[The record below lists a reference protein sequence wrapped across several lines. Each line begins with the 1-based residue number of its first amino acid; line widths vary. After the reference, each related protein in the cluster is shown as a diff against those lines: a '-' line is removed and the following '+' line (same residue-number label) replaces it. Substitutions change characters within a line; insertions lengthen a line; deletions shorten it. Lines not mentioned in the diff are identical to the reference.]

1 MTLHRQTNW
10 FILAASFAIAL
21 CLALTMYASA
31 LVRDAAAQA
40 GKTEGVTRAAAQFGY
55 LGMET
60 ALYQEARSDAQWRAR
75 IGSFRTAL
83 TTLHPDSAAAHALLA
98 RQYSNLDVMERLYAK
113 LTAAGIAPLVG
124 GSAADQRSAPA
135 TMSALFLVTHD
146 MADDAFALA
155 RLSREELGSSQQLL
169 SALMLLNVL
178 MLGGLIAFGSIA
190 IRRRVLRPIE
200 ILKSG
205 MEAVS
210 SGDMAARVRLPLT
223 NELGFLAATFNDM
236 TDQLERT
243 QVLTRAEIGEREAA
257 QQALKASVADLARAR
272 ADVQA
277 VIDHTPA
284 LVVYWDADLVN
295 RFTNRASYD
304 WLGLAPEQVQGM
316 HMVDLVGRR
325 RFALHEPRVRAVLR
339 GETAL
344 FESLV
349 DLNGGA
355 QRRALFSYIP
365 DIDNGIVKGFYG
377 FVSDVTALRE
387 AEAGQAAALAQL
399 RGVVDAARD
408 FAIILTDTAGTIAL
422 FSPGAELMLGYQ
434 ADELVG
440 VRTPE
445 LLHDA
450 AELLTRTD
458 SLADSCGALP
468 SLYSAVVAPIK
479 EGGSESRE
487 WTYRRKDGSALTV
500 NLTMS
505 SVRDDA
511 GAVIGYLGLAKDIGV
526 DKARQQELIV
536 ARDAAQ
542 AASRAKSQFLA
553 NMSHEIRTPMNA
565 VIGMLQLLEYTDMTP
580 IQRDYTS
587 KTLGAAGSLLALLN
601 DILDLSRIEADG
613 LRLEKHSFDVAAL
626 TSELASMLGAL
637 VGAKQI
643 ELILSIDPAIPRH
656 LFGDSLRLR
665 QVLIN
670 LAGNAI
676 KFTGRGEVR
685 LSIRHSSDG
694 RIEFA
699 VSDTGIGIAADKLET
714 IFDQFSQAEEST
726 TRRFGGTGLGLA
738 ISQRLVRLMGGQLVV
753 ASSPGRGSKFSFVLA
768 LPEAAQDGPSP
779 RRRPLPCA
787 HVGKIMRVLIVDDNG
802 AARDVLSGMVE
813 ALGWRADC
821 TADGPQALAMLAQS
835 VRYDVILV
843 DWRMPGMDGWELT
856 GRIAHQC
863 GADELP
869 VVIMVTASGRAE
881 LSERMQRAS
890 ILPHGFLVKPVTAP
904 MLIDAIQEAT
914 QPKVATPPLSNSAAP
929 ATPLAGLR
937 LLLVDDNPLNQQV
950 ARELLAMRGAL
961 VTTADGGAAAVRL
974 ALAPQAPFDAVLMD
988 IQMPDMDGYEAARAI
1003 RADPRGRQL
1012 PILAM
1017 TANAMQGD
1025 RDLSLAAGMND
1036 HLSKPIDIDGVVAA
1050 LLKHCQAAQAAP
1062 LATPTGPPRLPRPH
1076 GSAVDFDLALRRLGG
1091 DTSIYFSLSGIFAAE
1106 SAALIDELAD
1116 CFAGRAWKQAADRL
1130 HSYKTAAGMVGAEEL
1145 HHFAGMLEQQLRMA
1159 PAQVDCGAALTTMR
1173 EAVAAIEAELR
1184 LIEQANRPAPVAPAP
1199 SRPLAGL
1206 AACLD
1211 QLDPLLDQASM
1222 RALTVFGTLQADYGA
1237 HLGERLRPLAGAI
1250 AVLDFQ
1256 AALAH
1261 SNNLRAEST

>member
-10 FILAASFAIAL
+10 FIVAASVAIGV
-21 CLALTMYASA
+21 CLALTFYASA
-31 LVRDAAAQA
+31 LARNAAVQA
-40 GKTEGVTRAAAQFGY
+40 GKAELIARATAHFRNLA
-55 LGMET
+55 MET
-60 ALYQEARSDAQWRAR
+60 ALYQEDRSKAQWRAR
-75 IGSFRTAL
+75 VGSFRTAL
-83 TTLHPDSAAAHALLA
+83 ASLHPDSASTRALLA
-98 RQYSNLDVMERLYAK
+98 SQYSNLGVIQRLYAK
-113 LTAAGIAPLVG
+113 LTLPGVAPLVRG
-124 GSAADQRSAPA
+124 GAAHEQQAPA
-135 TMSALFLVTHD
+135 IMDAMFLVTQE
-146 MADDAFALA
+146 MADDAFALT
-155 RLSREELGSSQQLL
+155 RLSREELGSTQQLL

-178 MLGGLIAFGSIA
+178 MLGSLIAVGSIA

-200 ILKSG
+200 ILKIG

-243 QVLTRAEIGEREAA
+243 QALTRAEIVQREAA
-257 QQALKASVADLARAR
+257 QQALQASVADLARAR

-304 WLGLAPEQVQGM
+304 WLGLAPEQVHGM
-316 HMVDLVGRR
+316 RMVDLVGRR

-349 DLNGGA
+349 ELNGGA

-399 RGVVDAARD
+399 RGVVAAARD

-468 SLYSAVVAPIK
+468 TLYSAVVAPIK

-511 GAVIGYLGLAKDIGV
+511 GAVIGYLGLAKDIGL

-613 LRLEKHSFDVAAL
+613 LRLEEHSFDVAAL

-637 VGAKQI
+637 VGDKHI

-685 LSIRHSSDG
+685 LSIRHTSDG

-738 ISQRLVRLMGGQLVV
+738 ISQRLVWLMGGQLVV

-779 RRRPLPCA
+779 RRWPLPSA

-821 TADGPQALAMLAQS
+821 AADGPQALAMLAHS

-863 GADELP
+863 GADALP

-914 QPKVATPPLSNSAAP
+914 QPKVAPPLSNSAAP

-950 ARELLAMRGAL
+950 ARELLAKRGAL

-1025 RDLSLAAGMND
+1025 RELSLAAGMND
-1036 HLSKPIDIDGVVAA
+1036 HLSKPIDLDCVVAA
-1050 LLKHCQAAQAAP
+1050 LLKQCQAAQAAP
-1062 LATPTGPPRLPRPH
+1062 LATPAGPPRLPGPH

-1106 SAALIDELAD
+1106 SAALIDELAN

-1145 HHFAGMLEQQLRMA
+1145 HHFAGMLEQQLRTA

-1173 EAVAAIEAELR
+1173 EAVVAIEAELR

-1199 SRPLAGL
+1199 ARPLTGL

-1211 QLDPLLDQASM
+1211 QLNPLLDQARM
-1222 RALTVFGTLQADYGA
+1222 RALTVFDTLQADYGA

-1250 AVLDFQ
+1250 AALDFR
-1256 AALAH
+1256 AALAYSH
-1261 SNNLRAEST
+1261 SLREEST

>member
-10 FILAASFAIAL
+10 FILAASVAIAL
-21 CLALTMYASA
+21 CLTLTMYASA

-40 GKTEGVTRAAAQFGY
+40 GKTEDVTRATAQFGY

-60 ALYQEARSDAQWRAR
+60 ALYQESRAAAQWRAR

-83 TTLHPDSAAAHALLA
+83 KTLHPDSAAARALLA
-98 RQYSNLDVMERLYAK
+98 RQFINLGVMERLYAR
-113 LTAAGIAPLVG
+113 LTAAGVAPLVG
-124 GSAADQRSAPA
+124 GSAANQRSAPA
-135 TMSALFLVTHD
+135 TMSALFLVTQD

-169 SALMLLNVL
+169 SVLMLLNVL

-190 IRRRVLRPIE
+190 IRRHVLRPIE

-205 MEAVS
+205 IEAVS

-243 QVLTRAEIGEREAA
+243 QALTRAEIVQREAA
-257 QQALKASVADLARAR
+257 QQALQTSVADLARAR

-277 VIDHTPA
+277 VIDNTPA

-325 RFALHEPRVRAVLR
+325 RFALHEPRLRSVLR

-344 FESLV
+344 FESIV

-580 IQRDYTS
+580 VQRDYTS
-587 KTLGAAGSLLALLN
+587 KTRGAAGSLLALLN

-613 LRLEKHSFDVAAL
+613 LGLEEHRFDVAAL

-637 VGAKQI
+637 VGDKQI

-685 LSIRHSSDG
+685 LSICHSNDG

-768 LPEAAQDGPSP
+768 LAEAAQDGPLP
-779 RRRPLPCA
+779 RRRPLPGA
-787 HVGKIMRVLIVDDNG
+787 HGDDI
-802 AARDVLSGMVE
+802 R
-813 ALGWRADC
+813 
-821 TADGPQALAMLAQS
+821 
-835 VRYDVILV
+835 
-843 DWRMPGMDGWELT
+843 
-856 GRIAHQC
+856 
-863 GADELP
+863 
-869 VVIMVTASGRAE
+869 VTASERAE
-881 LSERMQRAS
+881 FAEQMQRVS
-890 ILPHGFLVKPVTAP
+890 IVPHGFLVKPVTAP
-904 MLIDAIQEAT
+904 MLFDAIHEAM
-914 QPKVATPPLSNSAAP
+914 QPTVTTLPRSNRAAP
-929 ATPLAGLR
+929 ATSLAGLR

-950 ARELLAMRGAL
+950 ARELLAKRGAL
-961 VTTADGGAAAVRL
+961 VTTADGGAAAVQL
-974 ALAPQAPFDAVLMD
+974 ALAPKAQFDAVLMD
-988 IQMPDMDGYEAARAI
+988 IQMPDMDGYEATRAI

-1017 TANAMQGD
+1017 TANAMRGD
-1025 RDLSLAAGMND
+1025 RELSLAAGMDD
-1036 HLSKPIDIDGVVAA
+1036 HLSKPIDIDCVVTA

-1062 LATPTGPPRLPRPH
+1062 LATPVGPSRLPRPH
-1076 GSAVDFDLALRRLGG
+1076 GSAVDFELAMRRLGG
-1091 DTSIYFSLSGIFAAE
+1091 DTSIYFGLSGIFAAE
-1106 SAALIDELAD
+1106 SAALIDELAN
-1116 CFAGRAWKQAADRL
+1116 CFAGLAWKQAADRL
-1130 HSYKTAAGMVGAEEL
+1130 HSYKSAAGMVGAEDL
-1145 HHFAGMLEQQLRMA
+1145 HHFAAMLEQQLRTA

-1173 EAVAAIEAELR
+1173 EAVAAIEDELR
-1184 LIEQANRPAPVAPAP
+1184 LIEQANRPTPVAPGP
-1199 SRPLAGL
+1199 SRPLASL

-1211 QLDPLLDQASM
+1211 QLDSLLGQASM
-1222 RALTVFGTLQADYGA
+1222 RALTVFDTLQTDYGA
-1237 HLGERLRPLAGAI
+1237 QLGGRLRPLAGAI
-1250 AVLDFQ
+1250 GALDFQ
-1256 AALAH
+1256 AALTH
-1261 SNNLRAEST
+1261 SHLLRKEST

>member
-10 FILAASFAIAL
+10 FILAASVAIAL
-21 CLALTMYASA
+21 CLAFTLYASA
-31 LVRDAAAQA
+31 LARDAAAQA
-40 GKTEGVTRAAAQFGY
+40 GKAEVVARATAQFRY
-55 LGMET
+55 LAMET
-60 ALYQEARSDAQWRAR
+60 ALYQEDRSEAQWRAR

-83 TTLHPDSAAAHALLA
+83 AALDQDSAPARALLA
-98 RQYSNLDVMERLYAK
+98 RQYSNLEVIQRLYAR
-113 LTAAGIAPLVG
+113 LARPGIAPLVSG
-124 GSAADQRSAPA
+124 GAASAQHAPA
-135 TMSALFLVTHD
+135 IMNALFLVTQE
-146 MADDAFALA
+146 MADDAFALT

-169 SALMLLNVL
+169 STLMLLNVV
-178 MLGGLIAFGSIA
+178 MLGSLIALGSLA

-200 ILKSG
+200 ILKDV

-210 SGDMAARVRLPLT
+210 SGDLAARVRLPLAD
-223 NELGFLAATFNDM
+223 ELGFLASTFNGM
-236 TDQLERT
+236 TDQLVRT
-243 QVLTRAEIGEREAA
+243 QALMREEIVQRELA
-257 QQALKASVADLARAR
+257 QQALQASMADLARAR
-272 ADVQA
+272 ADVQT

-284 LVVYWDADLVN
+284 LVVYWDAELVN

-316 HMVDLVGRR
+316 RMVDLVGRR
-325 RFALHEPRVRAVLR
+325 RFALHEPRVRAVMR

-349 DLNGGA
+349 DLHDGQ
-355 QRRALFSYIP
+355 QRQALFSYIP
-365 DIDNGIVKGFYG
+365 DIADGVVKGFYG

-422 FSPGAELMLGYQ
+422 FSPGAERMLGYR

-440 VRTPE
+440 ASTPE
-445 LLHDA
+445 LLHDR
-450 AELLTRTD
+450 AELLARVD
-458 SLADSCGALP
+458 SLGDSLGPLP
-468 SLYSAVVAPIK
+468 SLYSAVFAPVMG
-479 EGGSESRE
+479 GGSESRE
-487 WTYRRKDGSALTV
+487 WTYRRNDGSALTV
-500 NLTMS
+500 SLTMS
-505 SVRDDA
+505 AVRDDA
-511 GAVIGYLGLAKDIGV
+511 GAVIGYLGMAKDIGI
-526 DKARQQELIV
+526 DKARQRELIA

-542 AASRAKSQFLA
+542 AASQTKSQFLA

-565 VIGMLQLLEYTDMTP
+565 VIGMLQLLEYTELTA

-587 KTLGAAGSLLALLN
+587 KTLGAARSLLALLN
-601 DILDLSRIEADG
+601 DILDLSRIEAAG
-613 LRLEKHSFDVAAL
+613 LQLEEHNFDLAAL
-626 TSELASMLGAL
+626 TAELSSMLGAL
-637 VGAKQI
+637 VGDKHL
-643 ELILSIDPAIPRH
+643 ELILSVDPALPRH
-656 LFGDSLRLR
+656 LYGDAMRLR

-676 KFTGRGEVR
+676 KFTTRGEVR
-685 LSIRHSSDG
+685 LSIGHSDDG
-694 RIEFA
+694 LIVFA

-738 ISQRLVRLMGGQLVV
+738 ISQRLVRLMGGEIDV
-753 ASSPGRGSKFSFVLA
+753 ASRPGHGSRFSFALA
-768 LPEAAQDGPSP
+768 LPATAPGDVSAP
-779 RRRPLPCA
+779 RGMLPIA
-787 HVGKIMRVLIVDDNG
+787 RAGNTLRVLIVDDNG
-802 AARDVLSGMVE
+802 AAREVLSGMVE

-821 TADGPQALAMLAQS
+821 AADGPQALAMLAQAA
-835 VRYDVILV
+835 RYDVILV

-856 GRIAHQC
+856 GRIARQC

-881 LSERMQRAS
+881 LSERMQQAS

-914 QPKVATPPLSNSAAP
+914 GPRAAPAAPAGSGTP

-950 ARELLAMRGAL
+950 ARELLAKRGAL
-961 VTTADGGAAAVRL
+961 VTVANGGAAAVQL
-974 ALAPQAPFDAVLMD
+974 ALATLAPFDAVLMD
-988 IQMPDMDGYEAARAI
+988 IQMPDMDGYEATRAI

-1025 RDLSLAAGMND
+1025 RELSLAAGMND
-1036 HLSKPIDIDGVVAA
+1036 HLSKPIDLDRVVAA
-1050 LLKHCQAAQAAP
+1050 LLQHCRAAP
-1062 LATPTGPPRLPRPH
+1062 EQPPAAPAGPPRLPRPKD
-1076 GSAVDFDLALRRLGG
+1076 SAIDFDLAVRRLGG

-1106 SAALIDELAD
+1106 SDALIEELAC

-1130 HSYKTAAGMVGAEEL
+1130 HSYKTAAGMIGADDL
-1145 HHFAGMLEQQLRMA
+1145 HHFAGTLEQQLRTS
-1159 PAQVDCGAALTTMR
+1159 PEQVDCAGTLTTIGT
-1173 EAVAAIEAELR
+1173 AVAAIQTELR
-1184 LIEQANRPAPVAPAP
+1184 LIEQANRPAPAAPAP
-1199 SRPLAGL
+1199 SRSIAGL

-1211 QLDPLLDQASM
+1211 ELDPLLDQASM

-1237 HLGERLRPLAGAI
+1237 HLGDRLDRLAGAM
-1250 AVLDFQ
+1250 AALDFR
-1256 AALAH
+1256 AARTH
-1261 SNNLRAEST
+1261 SNYLREGST